1 MSTLKHNTKYDAML
15 SRFTIR
21 ANGINFRFDNR
32 QEFEDALT
40 LFKNC
45 GLNIT
50 SHSNTDSTNM
60 DMLSEIKD
68 TRPVDSDNKRL
79 LLFVKSSI
87 QMFGNV
93 RLRELYDEFKGI
105 HHSMFKNVNILCN
118 KYGNETYLSDVLSF
132 LSRK

>member
-1 MSTLKHNTKYDAML
+1 MSTLKHNTKYDSML

-68 TRPVDSDNKRL
+68 TRPVDNGNKRL
-79 LLFVKSSI
+79 IIFVKSSI
-87 QMFGNV
+87 QMFGNLK
-93 RLRELYDEFKGI
+93 LRELYDELKGSPHI
-105 HHSMFKNVNILCN
+105 KNVNILCN
-118 KYGNETYLSDVLSF
+118 KYGRETYLSDVLSF
-132 LSRK
+132 LSHL